1 MILVCGDDGGMNN
14 FTSSAVSESDQGQS
28 GKPPEASERWGTVL
42 AELRE
47 SGLPISVFCRQRG
60 VAQSTL
66 FAWRRRLAG
75 SGRRMTFKA
84 VKVVATPTVGPMAGP
99 TSGPAAGPSR
109 RREGAGVDMNPD
121 TGAGTDAS
129 PFPSLEL
136 SLPGGLRVVVRR
148 GFDRRLLLDLVD
160 LLGDRS

>member
-14 FTSSAVSESDQGQS
+14 TISSS
-28 GKPPEASERWGTVL
+28 GSGTNQDSVGSGPVAAERWGTVL

-99 TSGPAAGPSR
+99 AAGPSR

-136 SLPGGLRVVVRR
+136 SLPGRLRVVVRR